1 MTFDESLK
9 YLYTI
14 APPFH
19 QVGAVAY
26 KPGLDTMRQLM
37 QALGLSP
44 AHPFTH
50 SPIIHVAGT
59 NGKGSTSHLIAAALA
74 ASGKKVGLYTSP
86 HLVSFCERVR
96 VIQPRANS
104 QEPKAHLIPEDYV
117 ARFVEDHQALIAE
130 LHPSFFEITTA
141 MAFCWLAEQKVDVAV
156 IEVGLGGLLDATN
169 IVNPAL
175 TVITNIGYDHTD
187 LLGKTLPEIA
197 RQKAGIMKPG
207 VPCVIGETHPETE
220 QVFIDHAREC
230 GILGEGPETTDCRLW
245 FADQCGFLRKQR
257 LRFAPECELKGDY
270 QQKNLQTAYVAL
282 QVLRNY
288 CSVPVTASAIQDG
301 FAHVVQYT
309 GLRGRWEILSHE
321 PLTICDTGHNSHG
334 VRTYVEQLRQLTAQS
349 ANPSPLTPNP
359 SPLTPNRSLHI
370 VFGMVADKD
379 IDAVLQLLP
388 EQASYYFTQ
397 PDSHRAQPAEALL
410 HRWQAIHPQH
420 NACRAFEYV
429 AQALQAAR
437 WAAKKEDV
445 IFIGGS
451 NYVVGEAIKIMEN

>member
-1 MTFDESLK
+1 MSYNEAID

-26 KPGLDTMRQLM
+26 KPGLDTMRRLM
-37 QALGLSP
+37 EALGLSP
-44 AHPFTH
+44 THPFTH

-96 VIQPRANS
+96 VI
-104 QEPKAHLIPEDYV
+104 EPIVNQNTIVNHLVPEAYV
-117 ARFVEDHQALIAE
+117 AEFVENQQSLIE
-130 LHPSFFEITTA
+130 QLHPSFFEITTA

-197 RQKAGIMKPG
+197 RQKAGIIKQG
-207 VPCVIGETHPETE
+207 VTCIVGEGTEETRAVFE
-220 QVFIDHAREC
+220 QVAREHEAP
-230 GILGEGPETTDCRLW
+230 LV
-245 FADQCGFLRKQR
+245 FADECEYLRRQR
-257 LRFAPECELKGDY
+257 LLFAPECELQGAY
-270 QQKNLQTAYVAL
+270 QQLNMQTAFVAL
-282 QVLRNY
+282 RALR
-288 CSVPVTASAIQDG
+288 VPHRAVAEG

-309 GLRGRWEILSHE
+309 GLRGRWEILSHQ

-349 ANPSPLTPNP
+349 ANPSPLTHHR
-359 SPLTPNRSLHI
+359 SPITPNRSLHI

-420 NACRAFEYV
+420 TACRAFEHV
-429 AQALQAAR
+429 AQALHAAR
-437 WAAKKEDV
+437 RAAKKEDV

-451 NYVVGEAIKIMEN
+451 NYVVGEAIRVKV

>member
-9 YLYTI
+9 YLYSI

-26 KPGLDTMRQLM
+26 KPGLETMRRLM
-37 QALGLSP
+37 AALSLG
-44 AHPFTH
+44 AHEGYSAFDFRLFTFDF
-50 SPIIHVAGT
+50 PIIHVAGT

-104 QEPKAHLIPEDYV
+104 QEPKAHLIHEDYV

-130 LHPSFFEITTA
+130 LQPSFFEITTA

-169 IVNPAL
+169 IVTPAL

-197 RQKAGIMKPG
+197 RQKAGIIKQG
-207 VPCVIGETHPETE
+207 VTCIVGEGTEETRAVFE
-220 QVFIDHAREC
+220 QVAREHEAP
-230 GILGEGPETTDCRLW
+230 LV
-245 FADQCGFLRKQR
+245 FADECEYLRRQR
-257 LRFAPECELKGDY
+257 LLFAPECELQGAY
-270 QQKNLQTAYVAL
+270 QQLNMQTAFVAL
-282 QVLRNY
+282 RALR
-288 CSVPVTASAIQDG
+288 VPHRAVAEG

-334 VRTYVEQLRQLTAQS
+334 VRTYVEQLRQLTH
-349 ANPSPLTPNP
+349 NPSPQNA
-359 SPLTPNRSLHI
+359 NRQLHI

-397 PDSHRAQPAEALL
+397 PDSHRALPADELL
-410 HRWQAIHPQH
+410 HRWQTIHPQH
-420 NACRAFEYV
+420 NACRAFEHV
-429 AQALQAAR
+429 AEALHAAR
-437 WAAKKEDV
+437 RAAKKEDV

-451 NYVVGEAIKIMEN
+451 NYVVGEAIRVKV

>member
-1 MTFDESLK
+1 MLTYTQAIEQ
-9 YLYTI
+9 LYRI

-26 KPGLDTMRQLM
+26 KPGLETMRRLM
-37 QALGLSP
+37 AALSLG
-44 AHPFTH
+44 AHEGYSAFDFRLFTFDF
-50 SPIIHVAGT
+50 PIIHVAGT

-74 ASGKKVGLYTSP
+74 AGGKKVGLYTSP

-96 VIQPRANS
+96 VI
-104 QEPKAHLIPEDYV
+104 EPIVNQNTIVNHLVPEAYV
-117 ARFVEDHQALIAE
+117 AEFVENQQSLIE
-130 LHPSFFEITTA
+130 QLHPSFFEITTA

-197 RQKAGIMKPG
+197 HQKAGIMKPG

-220 QVFIDHAREC
+220 QVFVDHARVC
-230 GILGEGPETTDCRLW
+230 GILGEGLETTDCRLW

-288 CSVPVTASAIQDG
+288 CSLPLTPTAIQDG

-309 GLRGRWEILSHE
+309 GLRGRWETLAEH

-334 VRTYVEQLRQLTAQS
+334 VQTYVKQLQQAGKT
-349 ANPSPLTPNP
+349 
-359 SPLTPNRSLHI
+359 LHI
-370 VFGMVADKD
+370 VFGLVADKD
-379 IDAVLQLLP
+379 IDEVLRLLP
-388 EQASYYFTQ
+388 ERARYYFTQ
-397 PDSHRAQPAEALL
+397 PDSHRALPADELL
-410 HRWQAIHPQH
+410 RRWQTIHPGH
-420 NACRAFEYV
+420 KACRAF
-429 AQALQAAR
+429 ARIADALSAAR
-437 WAAKKEDV
+437 QEATEDEM

-451 NYVVGEAIKIMEN
+451 NYVVGEAIRLTQDNKSAKLG

>member
-26 KPGLDTMRQLM
+26 KPGLDTMRRLM
-37 QALGLSP
+37 AALSLG
-44 AHPFTH
+44 AHEGYSAFDFRLFTFDF
-50 SPIIHVAGT
+50 PIIHVAGT

-74 ASGKKVGLYTSP
+74 AGGKKVGLYTSP
-86 HLVSFCERVR
+86 HLVDFTERVR
-96 VIQPRANS
+96 VIQPQTANQAPRA
-104 QEPKAHLIPEDYV
+104 ELIPKDYV
-117 ARFVEDHQALIAE
+117 AAFVEKHQALFSE
-130 LHPSFFEITTA
+130 LQPSFFEITTA
-141 MAFCWLAEQKVDVAV
+141 MAFTWLAEQKVDAAV

-169 IVNPAL
+169 IVSPAL

-197 RQKAGIMKPG
+197 RQKAGIIKQG
-207 VPCVIGETHPETE
+207 VTCIVGEGDEQTRAVFE
-220 QVFIDHAREC
+220 QVAREHDAP
-230 GILGEGPETTDCRLW
+230 LV
-245 FADQCGFLRKQR
+245 FADECEYLRRQR
-257 LRFAPECELKGDY
+257 LLFAPECELQGAY
-270 QQKNLQTAYVAL
+270 QQLNMQTAFVAL
-282 QVLRNY
+282 RALR
-288 CSVPVTASAIQDG
+288 VPHRAVAEG

-309 GLRGRWEILSHE
+309 GLRGRWEILSHQ

-334 VRTYVEQLRQLTAQS
+334 VRTYVEQLRQLTH
-349 ANPSPLTPNP
+349 NP

-388 EQASYYFTQ
+388 EQATYYFTQ
-397 PDSHRAQPAEALL
+397 PDSHRALPADELL
-410 HRWQAIHPQH
+410 RRWQAVHPEH
-420 NACRAFEYV
+420 NACRAFEHV
-429 AQALQAAR
+429 AQALHAAR
-437 WAAKKEDV
+437 RAAKKEDV

-451 NYVVGEAIKIMEN
+451 NYVVGEAIRVKV

>member
-19 QVGAVAY
+19 QVGAAAY
-26 KPGLDTMRQLM
+26 KPGLETMRRLM
-37 QALGLSP
+37 AALSLG
-44 AHPFTH
+44 AHEGYSAFDFRLFTFDF
-50 SPIIHVAGT
+50 PIIHIAGT

-169 IVNPAL
+169 IVSPAL

-197 RQKAGIMKPG
+197 RQKAGIIKQG
-207 VPCVIGETHPETE
+207 VTCIVGEGTEETRAVFE
-220 QVFIDHAREC
+220 QVAREHDAP
-230 GILGEGPETTDCRLW
+230 LV
-245 FADQCGFLRKQR
+245 FADECEYLRRQR
-257 LRFAPECELKGDY
+257 LLFAPDCELKGAY
-270 QQKNLQTAYVAL
+270 QQLNMQTAFVAL
-282 QVLRNY
+282 RALH
-288 CSVPVTASAIQDG
+288 VPHQAVAEG

-334 VRTYVEQLRQLTAQS
+334 VRTYVEQLRQLTH
-349 ANPSPLTPNP
+349 NPSPQNA
-359 SPLTPNRSLHI
+359 NRQLHI

-397 PDSHRAQPAEALL
+397 PDSHRALPADELL
-410 HRWQAIHPQH
+410 HRWQTIHPQH
-420 NACRAFEYV
+420 NACRAFEHV
-429 AQALQAAR
+429 AEALQAAR
-437 WAAKKEDV
+437 QAAKIEDV

-451 NYVVGEAIKIMEN
+451 NYVVGEAIITH